1 MQMKK
6 WIVLNACLL
15 AGSVSFAGHVESY
28 KSSAMPD
35 GAFVGLSA
43 NFNSIIVTQNS
54 FGLGISNIQTN
65 TGSNSNG
72 VASGDRITFFHRLG
86 L

>member
-1 MQMKK
+1 MKK

-43 NFNSIIVTQNS
+43 NFNSINVTQHS
-54 FGLGISNIQTN
+54 FG
-65 TGSNSNG
+65 
-72 VASGDRITFFHRLG
+72 
-86 L
+86 

>member
-1 MQMKK
+1 MKK

-15 AGSVSFAGHVESY
+15 AGSVSFGHVESY

-43 NFNSIIVTQNS
+43 NFNSINVTQHS
-54 FGLGISNIQTN
+54 FG
-65 TGSNSNG
+65 
-72 VASGDRITFFHRLG
+72 
-86 L
+86 